1 MKNSYKIYTAALLVA
16 AALSSCKDKNGF
28 KIEGEVSNFG
38 KAKKIYLL
46 AADTSTVTMVD
57 STQIGADGKFEFKR
71 STPYANLFKLRANDA
86 IFDLIAQNGEEIKF
100 KTDLADSAHAY
111 EVSGSE
117 ESQKIQEFNKVSNI
131 YSDKNTK
138 LVADYQSKAA
148 AHANQDSLLKIYTPI
163 FQTNLSD
170 YSKAVLKFINDNKTS
185 LAGFYAATSLDAMR
199 YEAELVK
206 YADDISGNFKDNPSV
221 QKFVKQMMLAKPL
234 SVGHKAPE
242 FTANDINGKPVKLSD
257 FKGKYVLIDFW
268 ASWCA
273 PCRAENPNVV
283 KMYSLYHDKGL
294 NILGVS
300 LDTDKKD
307 WQKAIDA
314 DKLTW
319 QHVSDLKRFEG
330 ATESLYHI
338 EAIPSNFFIDPQGVI
353 VAKNVTGLDLEE
365 ILKKT
370 FSKP

>member
-1 MKNSYKIYTAALLVA
+1 MKISKLYSAALLVA
-16 AALSSCKDKNGF
+16 ALSACKNKDGF
-28 KIEGEVSNFG
+28 KISGEVTNFA
-38 KAKKIYLL
+38 KAKKVYLL
-46 AADTSTVTMVD
+46 AADSASVNVVD
-57 STQIGADGKFEFKR
+57 STAIAPDGKFEFKK
-71 STPYANLFKLRANDA
+71 STPFPNLFKLRAGEA
-86 IFDLIAQNGEEIKF
+86 IFDLIAKNGDDITF
-100 KTDLADSAHAY
+100 KTDLADSSHTY
-111 EVSGSE
+111 QVSGSD
-117 ESQKIQEFNKVSNI
+117 ESQKIQDFNKISNI

-138 LVADYQSKAA
+138 LVADYQAKATKG
-148 AHANQDSLLKIYTPI
+148 NQDSLLKIYTPI
-163 FQTNLSD
+163 FQTNLND
-170 YSKAVLKFINDNKTS
+170 YSQAILKFVNENKTS

-199 YEAELVK
+199 YEADLVK
-206 YADDISGNFKDNPSV
+206 YADDIKDNFKDNPGV
-221 QKFVKQMMLAKPL
+221 RTFVKQMELAKPL
-234 SVGHKAPE
+234 SVGHKAPDFE
-242 FTANDINGKPVKLSD
+242 TTGIDGKPVKLAD
-257 FKGKYVLIDFW
+257 FKGKYVLVDFW

-283 KMYSLYHDKGL
+283 RLYKQYHDKGL

-319 QHVSDLKRFEG
+319 QHASDLKRFEG
-330 ATESLYHI
+330 PTEMLYHI

-353 VAKNVTGLDLEE
+353 VAKNVTGIDLEE

>member
-1 MKNSYKIYTAALLVA
+1 MKINKLYSAALFV
-16 AALSSCKDKNGF
+16 AALSACKNKDGF
-28 KIEGEVSNFG
+28 KISGEVSNFS
-38 KAKKIYLL
+38 KAKKVYLL
-46 AADTSTVTMVD
+46 AADSASVNVVD
-57 STQIGADGKFEFKR
+57 SSVIAPDGKFEFKR
-71 STPYANLFKLRANDA
+71 STPFANLFKLRAGDA
-86 IFDLIAQNGEEIKF
+86 IFDLIAKNGDDIAF
-100 KTDLADSAHAY
+100 KTDLADSAHTY
-111 EVSGSE
+111 QVSGSD
-117 ESQKIQEFNKVSNI
+117 ESQKIQDFNKISNI

-138 LVADYQSKAA
+138 LVADYQAKANKE
-148 AHANQDSLLKIYTPI
+148 NQDSLLKVYTPI
-163 FQTNLSD
+163 FQTNLNE
-170 YSKAVLKFINDNKTS
+170 YSQAILKFVNENKKS

-199 YEAELVK
+199 YEADLVK
-206 YADDISGNFKDNPSV
+206 YADEIKDDFKDNPGV
-221 QKFVKQMMLAKPL
+221 QTFVKQMELAKPL

-242 FTANDINGKPVKLSD
+242 FETTGIDDKQVKLAD
-257 FKGKYVLIDFW
+257 FKGKYVLVDFW

-283 KMYSLYHDKGL
+283 RLYKQYHDKGL

-307 WQKAIDA
+307 WQKAVDA

-319 QHVSDLKRFEG
+319 QHASDLKRFEG
-330 ATESLYHI
+330 PTEMLYHI

-353 VAKNVTGLDLEE
+353 VAKNVTGIDLEE